1 MKRKFNLKR
10 IVNESIRKVLNE
22 GSTSQNLYNQ
32 WLDIQE
38 AIGAEAFL
46 DNIWNWL
53 GSDELE
59 RIVQYAIQDD
69 IIPDPEEDYETWN

>member
-1 MKRKFNLKR
+1 MKRKVNLKR

-22 GSTSQNLYNQ
+22 GSTSQELYNQ

-38 AIGAEAFL
+38 TIGAEAFL

-53 GSDELE
+53 SSDELE
-59 RIVQYAIQDD
+59 RIVQYAIQDE
-69 IIPDPEEDYETWN
+69 IIPDPEEDYEIE

>member
-1 MKRKFNLKR
+1 MKRKVNLKR

-22 GSTSQNLYNQ
+22 GSTSQDLYNQ

-53 GSDELE
+53 DSDELE
-59 RIVQYAIQDD
+59 RIVQNAIMDD
-69 IIPDPEEDYETWN
+69 IIPDPEEDYEEWD

>member
-1 MKRKFNLKR
+1 MKRKVNLKR
-10 IVNESIRKVLNE
+10 IVSESIRKVLNE
-22 GSTSQNLYNQ
+22 GSTSQDLYNQ

-53 GSDELE
+53 DSDELE
-59 RIVQYAIQDD
+59 RIVQNAIMDD
-69 IIPDPEEDYETWN
+69 IIPDPEEDDEEWN

>member
-1 MKRKFNLKR
+1 MKRKVNLKR

-53 GSDELE
+53 SSEDIEM
-59 RIVQYAIQDD
+59 IVQYAIQDD
-69 IIPDPEEDYETWN
+69 IIPDPEEDGEEWD